1 MHRFSSKLKQTKLIR
16 THLILNPHCVQHL
29 ITKNVASLRSSKMI
43 NTQYGLNS
51 FTEAGQL
58 TEGLTNLRVGA
69 PAIRF
74 LKSCAKLL
82 QEAAVKRL
90 TEEAAAEGDL
100 MQYGNTR
107 GDPKFRIELA
117 TFLTKMYGAPVDR
130 DDIMCTAGA
139 THGLYTLCTQLFK
152 AGDIVFVEDP
162 TYFLAQVIFRKDC
175 QLTMVPV
182 PTDDKGMDMEALD
195 RLMTEYKDKGVTKVS
210 EKRPYRSLIYL
221 VPCFHNPTSRC
232 MAPERCERVVQLAR
246 KHESLIVCDDV
257 YNTLSWIPK
266 PDGSFDDPPQ
276 RLFAYDKKTDTD
288 YKGGHVVSNGSFSK
302 FMGPGLRLGWY
313 EAPARL
319 HTILIESGYLDSGGG
334 FNQFTGGIMGTAME
348 MGLVEKHIN
357 NVRKYYQDAV
367 VAVCQVLRENMPKG
381 TKFHEPQG
389 GYFIWIELPEG
400 ADVSTLRQICM
411 DEHKISFLPGHT
423 CSPEGN
429 YQNCLRISFS
439 YYPKEELVRAV
450 TVLCEAATKMVQ
462 Q

>member
-1 MHRFSSKLKQTKLIR
+1 MHRFSSKLKQTKLISMDQSQPWKR
-16 THLILNPHCVQHL
+16 HDTQSVNYEPSAFP
-29 ITKNVASLRSSKMI
+29 ASLM
-43 NTQYGLNS
+43 
-51 FTEAGQL
+51 
-58 TEGLTNLRVGA
+58 EGKTNLLPGA
-69 PAIRF
+69 LQPRI
-74 LKSCAKLL
+74 LKSSAKLL
-82 QEAAVKRL
+82 EQSVVIRL

>member
-1 MHRFSSKLKQTKLIR
+1 MQCNVQNIRLKDSQVSWCISQPWEKG
-16 THLILNPHCVQHL
+16 
-29 ITKNVASLRSSKMI
+29 SLRKGMWC
-43 NTQYGLNS
+43 LN
-51 FTEAGQL
+51 FGGPGVQMTRQTVA
-58 TEGLTNLRVGA
+58 VM
-69 PAIRF
+69 
-74 LKSCAKLL
+74 K
-82 QEAAVKRL
+82 EAAAKRL
-90 TEEAAAEGDL
+90 TEEAAAEGEL

-107 GDPKFRIELA
+107 GDPKYRIELA
-117 TFLTKMYGAPVDR
+117 KFLTKMYGAPVDR
-130 DDIMCTAGA
+130 DDILCTAGA

-175 QLTMVPV
+175 QFTMVPV

-195 RLMTEYKDKGVTKVS
+195 RLMTEYKDKGVTKTS
-210 EKRPYRSLIYL
+210 EKTPYRSLIYL
-221 VPCFHNPTSRC
+221 VPCFQNPTSRC
-232 MAPERCERVVQLAR
+232 MAPERCQRVVQLAR

-276 RLFAYDKKTDTD
+276 GLFAYDKKTDTD

-313 EAPARL
+313 EAPTRL
-319 HTILIESGYLDSGGG
+319 HAILREGGFLDSCGG

-348 MGLVEKHIN
+348 LELVEKHIN
-357 NVRKYYQDAV
+357 NIRKYYQDAV
-367 VAVCQVLRENMPKG
+367 GAVCQVLRQKMPKG

-389 GYFIWIELPEG
+389 GFFIWIELPDG
-400 ADVSTLRQICM
+400 ADVSALRQICM
-411 DEHKISFLPGHT
+411 DEHKIAFLPGHT

-450 TVLCEAATKMVQ
+450 TVLCEAATKMLQ
-462 Q
+462 